1 MTTTPTGQGG
11 LPEAVGDVVTITRRN
26 LKKILRVPDILVF
39 TLVTPIMF
47 VLLFA
52 FVFGG
57 AIGAQDVG
65 VNYREFLVPGVFV
78 QTVIFGATFTG
89 YSLAEDLQ
97 KGIVDRFRSLPMSPS
112 AVVTGRT
119 ISDVGINVISLGVMA
134 VTGLA
139 IGWRIRTSVVDAVI
153 GLLIIVVFAYA
164 ISWIMALVA
173 LIVRTPEVV
182 NNASFVVIFPATFLA
197 NTFVSTTS
205 MPGPVATFA
214 NWNPV
219 SAVAQA
225 ARERFGNLGPDA
237 VVPDVWSL
245 QHPELYTLM
254 WAAIIV
260 AIFAPL
266 SIRRYQRTASR

>member
-1 MTTTPTGQGG
+1 MTMVETVTDT
-11 LPEAVGDVVTITRRN
+11 VTITRRN
-26 LKKILRVPDILVF
+26 LKKILRVPDLLVF
-39 TLVTPIMF
+39 TLLSPIMF

-57 AIGAQDVG
+57 AIGTQDTG
-65 VNYREFLVPGVFV
+65 VDYDEFLVPGIFV

-97 KGIVDRFRSLPMSPS
+97 KGILDRFRSLPMSSS
-112 AVVTGRT
+112 AVVAGRT
-119 ISDVGINVISLGVMA
+119 ASDVGINVLSLLVMSL
-134 VTGLA
+134 TGLA
-139 IGWRIRTSVVDAVI
+139 IGWRIRTSFVDAVI
-153 GLLIIVVFAYA
+153 GFFIILVFAYA
-164 ISWIMALVA
+164 ISWVMAYVA

-182 NNASFVVIFPATFLA
+182 NNASFIVIFPVTFIA
-197 NTFVSTTS
+197 NTFVSTS
-205 MPGPVATFA
+205 QMPDALATFA

-245 QHPELYTLM
+245 QHPELYTLL
-254 WAAIIV
+254 WVVLILAV
-260 AIFAPL
+260 FVPV
-266 SIRRYQRTASR
+266 SIRQYHRTASR

>member
-1 MTTTPTGQGG
+1 MTIAET
-11 LPEAVGDVVTITRRN
+11 AGDGVTITRRN
-26 LKKILRVPDILVF
+26 LKKILRVPDLLVF
-39 TLVTPIMF
+39 TLLSPIMF

-57 AIGAQDVG
+57 AIGTQDTG
-65 VNYREFLVPGVFV
+65 VDYTEFLVPGIFV

-97 KGIVDRFRSLPMSPS
+97 KGILDRFRSLPMSSS
-112 AVVTGRT
+112 AVVAGRT
-119 ISDVGINVISLGVMA
+119 ASDVGINILSLTVMA

-139 IGWRIRTSVVDAVI
+139 IGWRIHTNAFDAVV
-153 GLLIIVVFAYA
+153 GFFLILVFAYA
-164 ISWIMALVA
+164 ISWVMAYVA

-182 NNASFVVIFPATFLA
+182 NNASFIVIFPVTFIA
-197 NTFVSTTS
+197 NTFVSTS
-205 MPGPVATFA
+205 NMPEPLATFA

-225 ARERFGNLGPDA
+225 ARERFGNLGPGA

-245 QHPELYTLM
+245 QHAEVYTLI
-254 WAAIIV
+254 WVVIILGV
-260 AIFAPL
+260 FVPV
-266 SIRRYQRTASR
+266 SIRQYQRTASR